1 VVKLLVQSFGYSP
14 GEDSAEAAAART
26 GDGQKW
32 RLRRHTAAAGRVGHT
47 VAVRT
52 HADEMHILRD
62 DFPERHRHPTK
73 TSIKNGME
81 WLMHN
86 IRPGSSLF
94 FYFSGEWG

>member
-1 VVKLLVQSFGYSP
+1 
-14 GEDSAEAAAART
+14 
-26 GDGQKW
+26 
-32 RLRRHTAAAGRVGHT
+32 
-47 VAVRT
+47 
-52 HADEMHILRD
+52 MHILRD